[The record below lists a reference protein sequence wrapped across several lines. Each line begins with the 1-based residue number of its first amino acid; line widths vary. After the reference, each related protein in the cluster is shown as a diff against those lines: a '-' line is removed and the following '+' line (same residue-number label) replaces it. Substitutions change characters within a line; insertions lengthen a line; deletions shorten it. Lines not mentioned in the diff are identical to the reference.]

1 VAVCRLWD
9 SSSLYA
15 AGCPRVNLDRSEFD
29 SGLAGSLK
37 TSHWA
42 QAIKEGAPSLVN
54 RSPMGTGVLRKM
66 QMPSIRT
73 IRLLVVEDDPGYLYL
88 IQDAFDA
95 RGQPA
100 RWHLTTAKDGEEAL
114 HLLFEVEQE
123 SAPLPDLILLDW
135 NLPRVTGAEVL
146 RRVKQH
152 RQLRKIP
159 VLVFSSS
166 EADKDIE
173 AAYDNHANGYVTKPG
188 SSDALAAIVEIIERF
203 WIGIAQLP
211 RVLRAADTPS

>member
-1 VAVCRLWD
+1 
-9 SSSLYA
+9 
-15 AGCPRVNLDRSEFD
+15 
-29 SGLAGSLK
+29 
-37 TSHWA
+37 
-42 QAIKEGAPSLVN
+42 
-54 RSPMGTGVLRKM
+54 M

-95 RGQPA
+95 RAQQT
-100 RWHLTTAKDGEEAL
+100 RWALTTAKDGEEAL
-114 HLLFEVEQE
+114 RLLFQDEQE

-135 NLPRVTGAEVL
+135 NLPRVTGGEVL

-152 RQLRKIP
+152 RLLRRIP

-166 EADKDIE
+166 EADTDIE

-188 SSDALAAIVEIIERF
+188 SAEALAAIVETIERF
-203 WIGIAQLP
+203 WIAVAQLP
-211 RVLRAADTPS
+211 RVPRPADTSS

>member
-1 VAVCRLWD
+1 
-9 SSSLYA
+9 
-15 AGCPRVNLDRSEFD
+15 
-29 SGLAGSLK
+29 
-37 TSHWA
+37 
-42 QAIKEGAPSLVN
+42 
-54 RSPMGTGVLRKM
+54 MGIRMLRKR

-88 IQDAFDA
+88 IQDAFGA
-95 RGQPA
+95 RGQQT
-100 RWHLTTAKDGEEAL
+100 RWDLTTAKDGEEAL
-114 HLLFEVEQE
+114 HLLFEDEQE

-166 EADKDIE
+166 EADTDIA
-173 AAYDNHANGYVTKPG
+173 AAYDSHANGYVTKPG
-188 SSDALAAIVEIIERF
+188 SSDALAAIVETIERF
-203 WIGIAQLP
+203 WIAVAQLP
-211 RVLRAADTPS
+211 RVLRAADTSS